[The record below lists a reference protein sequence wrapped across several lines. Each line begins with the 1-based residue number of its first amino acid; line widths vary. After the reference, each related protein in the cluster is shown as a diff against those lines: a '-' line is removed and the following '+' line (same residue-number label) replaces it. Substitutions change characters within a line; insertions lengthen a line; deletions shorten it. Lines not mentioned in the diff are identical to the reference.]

1 MVYTTPFGEY
11 DFPALL
17 RVVGCS
23 PSRRR
28 TDFSSGFWAREYG
41 SIPAPERTRFS
52 NASGATMFQFK
63 WQTPAPDSQ
72 NITLEVH
79 SRSGWFGRKVL
90 RVGDHTLYRRGRFA
104 GIEQRFSIPD
114 SGRPLHLRFVLI
126 PGTPIWRPALML
138 GDTELPEQ
146 SGTEPPQLM
155 QRPAG
160 FSAVVGVTYLFMLM
174 GAVMVPS
181 IIKILDAL
189 YLRLDDRKFV
199 YTVIDPDEDIDALRI
214 VEPHL
219 PAAIE
224 GHSYST
230 TFEASGGQP
239 PYVWEPVKKGW
250 PKGWRLDSGAGEV
263 SFIVDRPHDYTAS
276 VRVTDSNGAKA
287 TRAIAVIV
295 DSPSAGGPD
304 WPEVANTIL
313 PPATLGRD
321 YSIQLRVVGGEPPY
335 EWKTIGKR
343 IPKEI
348 KLDKRTG
355 MLTST
360 PTTAGTFPIMI
371 RVVDHHYRA
380 SQDILPWVMP
390 FVATGICLLGYWNMR
405 KWGVYLYASAIA
417 LQLILW
423 LSVGLPIT
431 ATAVAL
437 QGVLCFIGLVHL
449 GRMR

>member
-1 MVYTTPFGEY
+1 
-11 DFPALL
+11 
-17 RVVGCS
+17 
-23 PSRRR
+23 
-28 TDFSSGFWAREYG
+28 
-41 SIPAPERTRFS
+41 
-52 NASGATMFQFK
+52 MFQFK
-63 WQTPAPDSQ
+63 WQTPAPDSE

-79 SRSGWFGRKVL
+79 SRSGWFGRKIL
-90 RVGDHTLYRRGRFA
+90 RMGGQTLYRRGRFA
-104 GIEQRFSIPD
+104 GIEQRFSIRN
-114 SGRPLHLRFVLI
+114 SGHTVHLRFVPI
-126 PGTPIWRPALML
+126 SGTPSWRPALML

-160 FSAVVGVTYLFMLM
+160 FSAVIGVTYLFMLM
-174 GAVMVPS
+174 GAAMVPS
-181 IIKILDAL
+181 IIIILDAL
-189 YLRLDDRKFV
+189 YRHLDDRKFV

-224 GHSYST
+224 GQSYST
-230 TFEASGGQP
+230 TFVASGGQP
-239 PYVWEPVKKGW
+239 PYVWEPAKKGW
-250 PKGWRLDSGAGEV
+250 PKDWRLDSEAGEL
-263 SFIVDRPHDYTAS
+263 SFIVNRPHDYTAS
-276 VRVTDSNGAKA
+276 VRVTDSNGNEA

-295 DSPSAGGPD
+295 DAPSNGGSD
-304 WPEVANTIL
+304 WPEVADTIL
-313 PPATLGRD
+313 PPATLGQE
-321 YSIQLRVVGGEPPY
+321 YSFQLRVVGGEPPY

-348 KLDKRTG
+348 KLNKRTG
-355 MLTST
+355 MLIST

-405 KWGVYLYASAIA
+405 KWGVYLYAASIA

-423 LSVGLPIT
+423 LSVGLPIA
-431 ATAVAL
+431 ATAVVL
-437 QGVLCFIGLVHL
+437 QGVLYFVGLMHL